1 MRITPQMEAQFEQN
15 RLRMSKVN
23 AGLRKY
29 LGFSIA
35 LGALIFAAAFFAGAM
50 SVRDGDA
57 GGAGIFYLAMSAGVF
72 QILLGIITIILSG
85 IAYMKKRLPCVVLLL
100 LFLIALAL
108 IFTRPEQGFRVGNV
122 LFILP
127 GIALNIYALFLL
139 SEDKDL
145 QEQTG
150 YPHFDPKAAFPA
162 EYEESADVLAR
173 RAASSS
179 HMDLLGTPA
188 QPFPPTDLERVTA
201 GSEVPF
207 APAYVPQERAED
219 GAPKALGPTPS
230 IRLPQSVSV
239 SGPLDL
245 SDMTKPFGT
254 KQAPVLPPEPV
265 AVPDVSLESLAAAA
279 DAVQMPAQPQPDPA
293 VMLADMTAIPSHA
306 TTQGNPDMLPTP
318 EEVRE
323 RLAAMRRA
331 REEHHPES

>member
-1 MRITPQMEAQFEQN
+1 MRITPQMEEQFEQN
-15 RLRMSKVN
+15 RLRMGKVN
-23 AGLRKY
+23 SGLRKY

-35 LGALIFAAAFFAGAM
+35 LGALIFGAAFFAGAM
-50 SVRDGDA
+50 SVRDGGA

-72 QILLGIITIILSG
+72 QILLGITTIILSG
-85 IAYMKKRLPCVVLLL
+85 MAYMKKRMPCVILLL

-108 IFTRPEQGFRVGNV
+108 IFLRPEQGFRVGNV
-122 LFILP
+122 LFIIP

-207 APAYVPQERAED
+207 APAYVPQERTED

-265 AVPDVSLESLAAAA
+265 AAAA
-279 DAVQMPAQPQPDPA
+279 DAVQMPAQQPVQPQPDPA

>member
-1 MRITPQMEAQFEQN
+1 MRITPQMEEQFEQN
-15 RLRMSKVN
+15 RLRMGKVN
-23 AGLRKY
+23 SGLRKY

-35 LGALIFAAAFFAGAM
+35 LGALIFGAAFFAGAM
-50 SVRDGDA
+50 SVRDGGA

-72 QILLGIITIILSG
+72 QILLGITTIILSG
-85 IAYMKKRLPCVVLLL
+85 MAYMKKRMPCVVLLL

-108 IFTRPEQGFRVGNV
+108 IFLRPEQGFRVGNV
-122 LFILP
+122 LFIIP

-188 QPFPPTDLERVTA
+188 QPFPPTDLERVTS

-207 APAYVPQERAED
+207 APAYVPQERTED

-265 AVPDVSLESLAAAA
+265 AAAA
-279 DAVQMPAQPQPDPA
+279 DAVQMPAQQPVQPQPDPA